1 MNQDR
6 ETLSPLEQAIR
17 AAGSFVRPT
26 SNLRPRVIE
35 AAKEQCGQQRA
46 IRKAAC
52 LLLFVCLLAAVT
64 APFAMQ
70 LAKHVEQTQAASS
83 EEVQKQATQYSAQAG
98 IGSNWGLS
106 EAFTRQRES
115 QSRRFLR
122 SFTSAR

>member
-46 IRKAAC
+46 IRNATC

-70 LAKHVEQTQAASS
+70 LADQLEQTQAASS